1 MATSPEETAC
11 PEAFVDMALSLAERA
26 REIVGRYFRGDFE
39 VEQKP
44 DLSPVTVADRE
55 TEAALRSMIA
65 EAYPDHGVL
74 GEEYGAERADA
85 DYLWEYG
92 AERADADYLW
102 VLDPIDGTKRFT
114 TGHAQFG
121 TLIALLHRG
130 RPILGVIDMP
140 EMDERWLGAAG
151 RPTTH
156 QDRRGTR
163 AARARACEDL
173 GAATLYTTAPQMF
186 EGADFEA
193 FERLRETVRTPL
205 YGGECYSYGLLAS
218 GFNDLVVEADMDPYD
233 YLSHSPRASTTW
245 SSRPTWTPTTTS
257 PTSPWSPAPAASLP
271 IGKAGRWA
279 SAPTAV
285 SWRRATPHCTG
296 PPSICSRDRDGAG
309 MNTLSSHLRSWV
321 PRA

>member
-1 MATSPEETAC
+1 MTTSSEEPSC
-11 PEAFVDMALSLAERA
+11 PDAFVQLAQTLADRA
-26 REIVGRYFRGDFE
+26 RAITGRYFRGAFE

-55 TEAALRSMIA
+55 TETALRAMIA
-65 EAYPDHGVL
+65 EAFPEHGIL
-74 GEEYGAERADA
+74 GEEQGADRADA
-85 DYLWEYG
+85 DH
-92 AERADADYLW
+92 LW

-140 EMDERWLGAAG
+140 QMDERWLGAAG
-151 RPTTH
+151 RPTSH
-156 QDRRGTR
+156 RDRRGTR
-163 AARARACEDL
+163 TARTRDCQEL

-233 YLSHSPRASTTW
+233 YLSHVT
-245 SSRPTWTPTTTS
+245 
-257 PTSPWSPAPAASLP
+257 
-271 IGKAGRWA
+271 
-279 SAPTAV
+279 V
-285 SWRRATPHCTG
+285 VE
-296 PPSICSRDRDGAG
+296 GAG
-309 MNTLSSHLRSWV
+309 GLITDWQGRPLGLDSDGRVLAAGNAALHRAALDLLARS
-321 PRA
+321 

>member
-11 PEAFVDMALSLAERA
+11 PEAFVDLALSLAERA

-65 EAYPDHGVL
+65 EAYPDHGIL

-85 DYLWEYG
+85 DH
-92 AERADADYLW
+92 LW

-156 QDRRGTR
+156 QDRRGIR
-163 AARARACEDL
+163 ASRTRACEDL

-186 EGADFEA
+186 EGADLEA
-193 FERLRETVRTPL
+193 FERLRVTVRTPL

-233 YLSHSPRASTTW
+233 YLSHV
-245 SSRPTWTPTTTS
+245 
-257 PTSPWSPAPAASLP
+257 
-271 IGKAGRWA
+271 
-279 SAPTAV
+279 AV
-285 SWRRATPHCTG
+285 VT
-296 PPSICSRDRDGAG
+296 GAG
-309 MNTLSSHLRSWV
+309 GIITDWQGRPLGLGSDGRVLAAGNAALHRAALDLLARS
-321 PRA
+321 